1 MKVFKKGQSVKTRAD
16 MKDYET
22 GKFEMGNW
30 QGRVVDFH
38 SDEEGTFV
46 EVQWDS
52 VTLQNMPDEYI
63 EESINEDLD
72 YENFVLD
79 PNDLELCEPRDEEK
93 DVHRVQAEVDSRYF
107 DMDSED

>member
-1 MKVFKKGQSVKTRAD
+1 MKILKKGISVQTRAG

-22 GKFEMGNW
+22 GKFDMNGW
-30 QGRVVDFH
+30 QGRIVDFH
-38 SDEEGTFV
+38 EDAEGTFV

-52 VTLQNMPDEYI
+52 ITLLAMPDEYI

-79 PNDLELCEPRDEEK
+79 PKDLVECEPRDEEK
-93 DVHRVQAEVDSRYF
+93 DVHRAQAEIDSRYF
-107 DMDSED
+107 DMDAED